1 MIITTSNTAQIN
13 PQILRRAC
21 CPVCLSDLQHSTLA
35 EPEQGLLTCLNCQS
49 NYLEISGLPV
59 MLVNDE
65 NWRKKADEI
74 HGEVVYNTKKT
85 PMEVHLE
92 RNIFV
97 DRNSQRFLDEAK
109 VDFSNKQLLIIG
121 CSMSELEFF
130 SSKSSRITCL
140 DIVPNLTMACHQA
153 TKARAIS
160 AEWICGDGECLP
172 FEDEGFDFVI
182 VRQALHHML
191 KYYTA
196 ISEFFRVCKV
206 GGQLLIIDEP
216 FSALDINDMA
226 VNSMPDDFPV
236 YETVSL
242 GQIRKLTGVQR
253 SLVNQPGSQPDFSNL
268 EKHKAYIH
276 GDQHD
281 PESFLADKYH
291 AFSLLN
297 CLSALKFHTEDISL
311 TWPKETAWTDDS
323 GETIRFCHGPNPQY
337 ADPLV
342 KKLVNIGNVSIAAR
356 KLRQTTVFRNRKDI
370 QAISL
375 ETASALL
382 SSG

>member
-1 MIITTSNTAQIN
+1 MIITTSKTTQIN

-21 CPVCLSDLQHSTLA
+21 CPVCLSDLEYSIPA
-35 EPEQGLLTCLNCQS
+35 EQEQGLLTCLTCHS
-49 NYLEISGLPV
+49 RYLETSGLPV

-85 PMEVHLE
+85 PMEVHQQ

-97 DRNSQRFLDEAK
+97 DRNSQLFLDEAK

-130 SSKSSRITCL
+130 SGKSSKITCL

-153 TKARAIS
+153 TKARGIS
-160 AEWICGDGECLP
+160 ADWICGDGECLP
-172 FEDEGFDFVI
+172 FEDEGFDLVI

-216 FSALDINDMA
+216 FSALDSNDMA
-226 VNSMPDDFPV
+226 ANSLPDDFLV
-236 YETVSL
+236 YDQVSL
-242 GQIRKLTGVQR
+242 GQIRKLTGIRRNPLNQQR
-253 SLVNQPGSQPDFSNL
+253 SQMDFNEL
-268 EKHKAYIH
+268 EKHKAYIQ
-276 GDQHD
+276 GDQQD

-297 CLSALKFHTEDISL
+297 CLYALKFHTNDVSL
-311 TWPKETAWTDDS
+311 TWPREIGWTDDS
-323 GETIRFCHGPNPQY
+323 GETIRFCHGSNPQY
-337 ADPLV
+337 ADPLA
-342 KKLVNIGNVSIAAR
+342 KRLISTGNVSVSAR
-356 KLRQTTVFRNRKDI
+356 KLKQTTVRRNRNDV
-370 QAISL
+370 QAISI
-375 ETASALL
+375 ETAKALL
-382 SSG
+382 LRG